1 MKFKKVLTGSA
12 LSLALLMSAAP
23 AFAASPT
30 ASPSVENSPIS
41 TKADAGINAI
51 KPVPSPNGIFAASF
65 ELNGTTWRLNTQQ
78 TPQPSAPTER
88 VNLVAGTRDRASS
101 NT

>member
-30 ASPSVENSPIS
+30 ASVENSPIS

-51 KPVPSPNGIFAASF
+51 KLVQSPNGNFAASF
-65 ELNGTTWRLNTQQ
+65 VLDGTKWIFK
-78 TPQPSAPTER
+78 SKYY
-88 VNLVAGTRDRASS
+88 DSS
-101 NT
+101 KGYWVGIYESVDK

>member
-30 ASPSVENSPIS
+30 AAVENSPIS

-51 KPVPSPNGIFAASF
+51 KLVQSPNGNFAASF
-65 ELNGTTWRLNTQQ
+65 VLDGTKWIFK
-78 TPQPSAPTER
+78 SKYY
-88 VNLVAGTRDRASS
+88 DSS
-101 NT
+101 KGYWVGIYESVDK

>member
-30 ASPSVENSPIS
+30 ASVENSPIS

-51 KPVPSPNGIFAASF
+51 KLVKSPHGNFAASF
-65 ELNGTTWRLNTQQ
+65 VLDGTKWIFK
-78 TPQPSAPTER
+78 SKYY
-88 VNLVAGTRDRASS
+88 DSS
-101 NT
+101 KGYW

>member
-1 MKFKKVLTGSA
+1 MNFKKVLTGSA

-30 ASPSVENSPIS
+30 ASASAENSPIS

-51 KPVPSPNGIFAASF
+51 KLVQSPNGNFAASF
-65 ELNGTTWRLNTQQ
+65 VLDGTKWIFK
-78 TPQPSAPTER
+78 SKYY
-88 VNLVAGTRDRASS
+88 DSS
-101 NT
+101 KGYWVGIYESVDK

>member
-30 ASPSVENSPIS
+30 ASASWKIAQSQRKQMPALMPSNSF
-41 TKADAGINAI
+41 KALTAT
-51 KPVPSPNGIFAASF
+51 SLLLSF
-65 ELNGTTWRLNTQQ
+65 
-78 TPQPSAPTER
+78 
-88 VNLVAGTRDRASS
+88 
-101 NT
+101 

>member
-30 ASPSVENSPIS
+30 ASVENSPIS

-51 KPVPSPNGIFAASF
+51 KLVQSPNGNFAASF
-65 ELNGTTWRLNTQQ
+65 VLDGTTWIFK
-78 TPQPSAPTER
+78 SKYY
-88 VNLVAGTRDRASS
+88 DSS
-101 NT
+101 KGYWVGIYESVDK

>member
-30 ASPSVENSPIS
+30 ASAENSPIS

-51 KPVPSPNGIFAASF
+51 KLVQSPNGNFAASF
-65 ELNGTTWRLNTQQ
+65 VLDGTTWIFK
-78 TPQPSAPTER
+78 SKYY
-88 VNLVAGTRDRASS
+88 DSS
-101 NT
+101 KGYWVGIYESVDK

>member
-30 ASPSVENSPIS
+30 ASVENSPIP

-51 KPVPSPNGIFAASF
+51 KLVQSPNGNFAASF
-65 ELNGTTWRLNTQQ
+65 VLDGTKWIFK
-78 TPQPSAPTER
+78 SKYY
-88 VNLVAGTRDRASS
+88 DSS
-101 NT
+101 KGYWVGIYESVDK

>member
-65 ELNGTTWRLNTQQ
+65 ELNGTTWIFKYKYY
-78 TPQPSAPTER
+78 
-88 VNLVAGTRDRASS
+88 DSS
-101 NT
+101 KGYWVGIYESVDK

>member
-30 ASPSVENSPIS
+30 ASVENSPIQRKQMPALMPS
-41 TKADAGINAI
+41 SSFKALTAT
-51 KPVPSPNGIFAASF
+51 SLLLSF
-65 ELNGTTWRLNTQQ
+65 
-78 TPQPSAPTER
+78 
-88 VNLVAGTRDRASS
+88 
-101 NT
+101 

>member
-30 ASPSVENSPIS
+30 ASVENSPIS

-51 KPVPSPNGIFAASF
+51 KLVQSPNGNFAASF
-65 ELNGTTWRLNTQQ
+65 VLDGTKWIFK
-78 TPQPSAPTER
+78 SKYYDSKKGYWVGIYES
-88 VNLVAGTRDRASS
+88 VDK
-101 NT
+101 

>member
-30 ASPSVENSPIS
+30 ASVENSPIS

-51 KPVPSPNGIFAASF
+51 KLVQSPNGNFAASF
-65 ELNGTTWRLNTQQ
+65 VLDGIKWIFK
-78 TPQPSAPTER
+78 SKYY
-88 VNLVAGTRDRASS
+88 DSS
-101 NT
+101 KGYWVGIYESVDK

>member
-30 ASPSVENSPIS
+30 ASVKNSPIS

-51 KPVPSPNGIFAASF
+51 KLVQSPNGNFAASF
-65 ELNGTTWRLNTQQ
+65 VLDGTKWIFK
-78 TPQPSAPTER
+78 SKYY
-88 VNLVAGTRDRASS
+88 DSS
-101 NT
+101 KGYWVGIYESVDK

>member
-30 ASPSVENSPIS
+30 ASSSVENSPIS
-41 TKADAGINAI
+41 TKADAGINAV
-51 KPVPSPNGIFAASF
+51 KLVQSPDGNFAASF
-65 ELNGTTWRLNTQQ
+65 VLNGTTWIFKSKTYDSGRGIWIGVYE
-78 TPQPSAPTER
+78 S
-88 VNLVAGTRDRASS
+88 VDK
-101 NT
+101 